1 MHRLTVM
8 PSARGSDGLPIAIRR
23 AAHWRRAVSSV
34 PGSSVSAQQGFG
46 NQRTLTSTV
55 YVGPS
60 TQRDPIG
67 LAGGL
72 NQYGY
77 AGGDPV
83 NYSDPFGLCKKPR
96 TDGQKCNNKTGD
108 RNLDDPDTRQKMEDA
123 YNDAPKDGQGYAREQ
138 GGACNSHG
146 WCSYATG
153 SRESVNILYPSNGF
167 GIGIVM
173 DWHTHGNEGR
183 GRPGSSSDIYGWGP
197 SQRDSIGARG
207 DYARGATHPS
217 YIIGASQIWRLTPN
231 GSGGVTVTSFP
242 RFSPK

>member
-1 MHRLTVM
+1 MLR
-8 PSARGSDGLPIAIRR
+8 SRR
-23 AAHWRRAVSSV
+23 FWRR
-34 PGSSVSAQQGFG
+34 
-46 NQRTLTSTV
+46 
-55 YVGPS
+55 VGPS

-173 DWHTHGNEGR
+173 DWHTHGIEGR